1 MLIRFKALTSMAK
14 YENIYI
20 GAKPILNYVTAVVTA
35 LQRADSVKILARGR
49 AISSAVDVVEVTK
62 RSFMTDLNIAD
73 ITIGTERLGEQGAER
88 NVSTI
93 AITLSRPK

>member
-1 MLIRFKALTSMAK
+1 MSTDER
-14 YENIYI
+14 IYV
-20 GAKPILNYVTAVVTA
+20 GSKPILAYVTAIVTS
-35 LQRADSVKILARGR
+35 LQRADSVKVMARGR

-62 RSFMTDLNIAD
+62 RSFLTDISIAD
-73 ITIGTERLGEQGAER
+73 IAIGTERLGEQGAER